1 VRRLVFPEVLGPLH
15 HGPKTGVWAIEPH
28 IRVGAFGAKFEELL
42 IVEPDR
48 AYWLDDISQKRLT
61 IQA

>member
-1 VRRLVFPEVLGPLH
+1 MLGPLH

-42 IVEPDR
+42 IVEADR
-48 AYWLDDISQKRLT
+48 AYWLDDTSQKRLT
-61 IQA
+61 IQS